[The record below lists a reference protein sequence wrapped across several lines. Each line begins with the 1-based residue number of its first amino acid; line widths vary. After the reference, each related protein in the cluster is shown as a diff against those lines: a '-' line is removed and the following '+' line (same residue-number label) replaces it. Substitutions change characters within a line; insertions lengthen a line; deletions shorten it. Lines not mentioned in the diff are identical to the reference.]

1 MTMLPARQTSLQVD
15 DQDPD
20 GNRTVVHVPNRRWAA
35 RRAEFPV
42 QLARGSAAI
51 KARRAQ
57 EAASAAP
64 SSGATP

>member
-1 MTMLPARQTSLQVD
+1 MTTLPARQATPQLY

-20 GNRTVVHVPNRRWAA
+20 RNRTVVPVPNRRWAA
-35 RRAEFPV
+35 RRAEVIV

-57 EAASAAP
+57 EAAQAVP